1 MQVSRQKVSISSKT
15 GRSPIDE
22 ETKLKLFSCLEEW
35 NKHRHFINEF
45 RMEGDKKI
53 KIGMRPV
60 TEQDKTEERKL
71 AIKMLK

>member
-1 MQVSRQKVSISSKT
+1 MQVNKDEVSISSKT

-35 NKHRHFINEF
+35 NKYRHFINEH

-53 KIGMRPV
+53 KIGIRLV
-60 TEQDKTEERKL
+60 TEKDKTEERKL

>member
-1 MQVSRQKVSISSKT
+1 MKEEDFISSKE

-35 NKHRHFINEF
+35 NKNRWFISVLQID
-45 RMEGDKKI
+45 GDKRK
-53 KIGMRPV
+53 KIGIRKV
-60 TEQDKTEERKL
+60 TEKDKTEEREL